1 MSVLLGDSANYGSD
15 CGNATDANCG
25 ADASP
30 SHVSQSDEQNANQTD
45 SEDSE
50 ESEGSQEFTRTMQD
64 ASMAM
69 RCKNIRKRKLQRLG
83 YVDSDDEGGSIEFD
97 SVLSPDCQRAK
108 TPYRKLSMMED
119 FTPPRKKGRIM
130 VRDSESED
138 EDSDENGEEEEDVHD
153 LCRPTP
159 KRIIQTKWVEVKQF
173 SKSTYTMP
181 DINHSID
188 AILAQSLKNAGYYS
202 EHVSK
207 TKDTDRAFWKEVHV
221 SL

>member
-1 MSVLLGDSANYGSD
+1 MSDLLGESVNYGSD
-15 CGNATDANCG
+15 CGNTTDADGG

-30 SHVSQSDEQNANQTD
+30 SHASQSDMQNALRTD

-50 ESEGSQEFTRTMQD
+50 ESEGSQEFKSTMEE
-64 ASMAM
+64 ASMAL
-69 RCKNIRKRKLQRLG
+69 RRKNIRKRKLQRRG
-83 YVDSDDEGGSIEFD
+83 IPDSDDEGGSIVF
-97 SVLSPDCQRAK
+97 SPDCQRAK

-138 EDSDENGEEEEDVHD
+138 EDSYENGEEEEDVHD

-159 KRIIQTKWVEVKQF
+159 KRTIQTKWVDVKQF

-207 TKDTDRAFWKEVHV
+207 TKDTDRAFWKEAHV